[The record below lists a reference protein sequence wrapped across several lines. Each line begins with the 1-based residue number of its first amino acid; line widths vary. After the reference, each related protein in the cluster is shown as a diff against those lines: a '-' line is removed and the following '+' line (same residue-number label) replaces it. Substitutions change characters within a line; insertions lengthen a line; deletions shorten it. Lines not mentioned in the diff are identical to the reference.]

1 MKHSV
6 FAIVIILI
14 LFGSCARIHYLN
26 IEIRKDAPV
35 MFAPDIKRII
45 IVDNSFITSGTESVF
60 EINNRSFITKDVV
73 DSVRY
78 TLLSSLAKYMNEERV
93 FDAVEVY
100 PYSPKPL
107 YLYKEATD
115 ETELPLTK
123 DEVMDICTQT
133 ESDAL
138 ISLDFVKIS
147 FGLKDYY
154 TFLTRVEATVRA
166 YSYEGSPQGTP
177 VKLEKLMSSYISLDD
192 GANRLRPQIME
203 NSQWIADML
212 IDSLIPKWQ
221 SQRRVYHTEFPSPS
235 KAKINLMD
243 REKWANANVLWQE
256 AFHKEK
262 KWKKKV
268 KYASNAA
275 LAYEYTDDIDAAL
288 KWINIAY
295 ELLPPDDKSELAE
308 QIIYYRTILV
318 DRGKK
323 KALQET
329 KLKTEE

>member
-1 MKHSV
+1 MKYIV
-6 FAIVIILI
+6 FIIIVLI
-14 LFGSCARIHYLN
+14 FLASCTQTRYIN
-26 IEIRKDAPV
+26 IEVRKDAPV
-35 MFAPDIKRII
+35 MLAPEIKRII
-45 IVDNSFITSGTESVF
+45 IADNSFILSDTESVF

-73 DSVRY
+73 DSVRHA
-78 TLLSSLAKYMNEERV
+78 LLSSLAKYMNEERT
-93 FDAVEVY
+93 FDMVEIY
-100 PYSPKPL
+100 PYAPKPL

-138 ISLDFVKIS
+138 ISLDFIKIS

-154 TFLTRVEATVRA
+154 TLFTKVKATVRC
-166 YSYEGSPQGTP
+166 YFYDGNPQGTP
-177 VKLEKLMSSYISLDD
+177 VKLEKLIFSYIDLHDTE
-192 GANRLRPQIME
+192 NRLSPQLIK
-203 NSQWIADML
+203 NSQWVADML
-212 IDSLIPKWQ
+212 TDSLVPRWEWQ
-221 SQRRVYHTEFPSPS
+221 QRVYHTEFPSPS
-235 KAKINLMD
+235 IAKINLMD
-243 REKWANANVLWQE
+243 REKWANATVLWQE
-256 AFHKEK
+256 AFHREK

-308 QIIYYRTILV
+308 QTIYYRTTLV
-318 DRGKK
+318 DRAKG
-323 KALQET
+323 KALRET
-329 KLKTEE
+329 KFNTEK